1 MAQNINT
8 GPWSKGRWVK
18 ASEGGERLVQEEV
31 CQLGLDGCVG
41 VTLV

>member
-18 ASEGGERLVQEEV
+18 ASEGGEGLVQEEFV
-31 CQLGLDGCVG
+31 SWALMDV
-41 VTLV
+41 